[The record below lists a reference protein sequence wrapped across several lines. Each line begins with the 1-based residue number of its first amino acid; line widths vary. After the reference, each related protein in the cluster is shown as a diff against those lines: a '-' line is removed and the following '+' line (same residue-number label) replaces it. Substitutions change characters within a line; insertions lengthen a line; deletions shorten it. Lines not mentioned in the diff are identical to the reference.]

1 VRFTDPSKKIDSCVK
16 KMMVAG
22 PACHMIGSQRSAQG
36 CTDLQSMLLTEHE
49 RPDAFPEHTYYSAC
63 RPVCDGKGCHSG
75 GVGVFM
81 SSRVKQRVEFV
92 KAAAD
97 ASYL

>member
-1 VRFTDPSKKIDSCVK
+1 
-16 KMMVAG
+16 
-22 PACHMIGSQRSAQG
+22 
-36 CTDLQSMLLTEHE
+36 MLLTEHE